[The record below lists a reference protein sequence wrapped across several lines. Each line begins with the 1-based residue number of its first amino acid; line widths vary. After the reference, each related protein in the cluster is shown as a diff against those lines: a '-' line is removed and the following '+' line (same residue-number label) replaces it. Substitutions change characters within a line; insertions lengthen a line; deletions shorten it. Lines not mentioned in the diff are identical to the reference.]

1 MASRFDATPAT
12 AKRTAVQA
20 QLIAAAH
27 DMLEE
32 GAGYTELSIEQI
44 TRRAGL
50 SRTAFYFY
58 FADKG
63 ELLLALVEDVA
74 AQFFGQADG
83 WFSGD
88 IEIHDSLAN
97 IASLYDEHGTVIAI
111 MIQAASSDDQAAK
124 LWRML
129 IGRFIDATKARIERD
144 QAAGKARDGCAAT
157 IAFSLCWMT
166 ERALYEHHVAPAEHG
181 RDELVDS
188 MTAIWQRSI
197 YG

>member
-32 GAGYTELSIEQI
+32 GAGYTELSIERI

-88 IEIHDSLAN
+88 IEIRDSLAN
-97 IASLYDEHGTVIAI
+97 IVSLYDEHGAVIAI
-111 MIQAASSDDQAAK
+111 MIQATSSDEQAAR
-124 LWRML
+124 LWRTL
-129 IGRFIDATKARIERD
+129 IGRFIDATRARIERD
-144 QAAGKARDGCAAT
+144 QAAGKALQGSAGT

-166 ERALYEHHVAPAEHG
+166 ERALYEHYVAPGDHG